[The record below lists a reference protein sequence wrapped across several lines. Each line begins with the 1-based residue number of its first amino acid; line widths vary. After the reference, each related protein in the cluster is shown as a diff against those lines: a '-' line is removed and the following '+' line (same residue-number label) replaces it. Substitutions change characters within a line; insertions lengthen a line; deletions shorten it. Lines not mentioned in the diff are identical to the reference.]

1 MGLVQEFSLV
11 RETFMPKF
19 LNSQI
24 CSENY
29 ENVGCLS
36 WNITWDLGW
45 TTPAE
50 VVRSQVIKPHAVL
63 WQEAAFLPTHSF
75 FKYRKYFHISSSW
88 SLFEAKSCIFQIR
101 TEAVL
106 GKATLEQTMGPSSPR
121 QCLQQRPCS
130 PLRKRYPKA
139 HRALSR
145 GNLCFTPRVR
155 VWLSLQSL

>member
-1 MGLVQEFSLV
+1 
-11 RETFMPKF
+11 MPKF

-36 WNITWDLGW
+36 WNIAWDLGW

-50 VVRSQVIKPHAVL
+50 GIRSQVIKPHAVL
-63 WQEAAFLPTHSF
+63 WQEAFLPTHTF

-101 TEAVL
+101 TEALL
-106 GKATLEQTMGPSSPR
+106 GKATLEPAIGPSSPR
-121 QCLQQRPCS
+121 RCLQQRPCT
-130 PLRKRYPKA
+130 LLGERNPKA
-139 HRALSR
+139 RRALSR
-145 GNLCFTPRVR
+145 DNLYFTLRVR
-155 VWLSLQSL
+155 AWLSLQSL